1 MLCWHSTGKLFPLK
15 TRPLLCTLC
24 IKSIICSL
32 SPSNRVESGE
42 VMVPAATASSFKAS
56 VVIQTQILSWLP
68 CSKHLNLPVAQFCA
82 TLLTHAI
89 AWCTLQAELLTV
101 HKAPL

>member
-1 MLCWHSTGKLFPLK
+1 MLCQHSTAKLFASEACL
-15 TRPLLCTLC
+15 LLCMLC

-32 SPSNRVESGE
+32 SPSSRVESGE
-42 VMVPAATASSFKAS
+42 VMIPAATASSFKAG
-56 VVIQTQILSWLP
+56 VVIQAQMLSWLP
-68 CSKHLNLPVAQFCA
+68 CSKHLNLPIAQFSA
-82 TLLTHAI
+82 TLLTGAI